1 MKLEKKKKKQTNK
14 QTNKKTKLDSIRRV
28 ASYVQNPFL
37 DLSKKT
43 YDNLSIGF
51 KNTDLDFSKE
61 ANAVNTTLD
70 CLALLVPYR

>member
-1 MKLEKKKKKQTNK
+1 MKLEKKKKTSKQTKK
-14 QTNKKTKLDSIRRV
+14 QNWIPFRV

>member
-1 MKLEKKKKKQTNK
+1 MKLEKKKANK

-37 DLSKKT
+37 DLSKKST
-43 YDNLSIGF
+43 IIFGF

-61 ANAVNTTLD
+61 AKAVSTTLD
-70 CLALLVPYR
+70 CLALLVPNR